1 MKIDLNPSST
11 PELSRS
17 SASAGMSGPSK
28 DRRTAVDGRN
38 PLADDVAQLSTGSDA
53 VQNLKVELEKL
64 PDVRQAR
71 VESLRQAINNGS
83 FKVSPERIA
92 QAMLADDGEV
102 SGS

>member
-17 SASAGMSGPSK
+17 SAAAQTAGPSK
-28 DRRTAVDGRN
+28 DRRTAVDATN

-53 VQNLKVELEKL
+53 VQKLKAQLEQVS
-64 PDVRQAR
+64 DVRQAR
-71 VESLRQAINNGS
+71 VESLRQAIQDGS

>member
-17 SASAGMSGPSK
+17 SASAGTAGPSK
-28 DRRTAVDGRN
+28 DRRTAVDATN

-53 VQNLKVELEKL
+53 VQKLKAQLEQVS
-64 PDVRQAR
+64 DVRQAR
-71 VESLRQAINNGS
+71 VESLRQAIQDGS
-83 FKVSPERIA
+83 FKVLPERIA